1 MPFVSYAQNFEDV
14 MLWRAL
20 GHVERGFY
28 IDVGAQS
35 ADLDS
40 VTRAFSERGWRGINI
55 EPHPFYFAQLLERRP
70 LDINLCTAVG
80 NSVGTLTMNFVGATG
95 LSTAND
101 QIAAG
106 HAAAG
111 YALNRAEVG
120 LTTLANLWD
129 EHVPPDQAVHFLK
142 VDVEGFEAAVLAGN
156 DWLGK
161 RPWIVVVEATLP
173 NSQTESHG
181 EWEGALLKVGYTH
194 AYSDGLNRFYVAEEH
209 RELGSAFKYP
219 PNVFDDFV
227 TAQLVES
234 RERAAL
240 IEGELA
246 GERARVAL
254 AEEALAESQQ
264 RAALTE
270 SELAGAWERAAF
282 TEKALLESRQR
293 IELAESSAIEARA
306 CDRRMRMEVNE
317 LRREIGARDVLIAEA
332 NRQAESV
339 AAQYRDVLA
348 SSSWRVTA
356 PLRKV
361 ASAIPRSA
369 LRYARRAAKAA
380 WWVITPWRLPMRMRY
395 LRDRSAEALHIKSVG
410 EAGVPA
416 MLDLTSD
423 QALLDAC
430 GLSYDQVLWPTQSPQ
445 AIVDKWSA
453 ARFCIDILRVRAD
466 VRAQFP
472 GALSDPSRSGF
483 AQWLIEDHGS
493 QLDLSERAKQELR
506 NLLLRE
512 DIAASAPQM
521 FLFRTDV
528 RANLPHGL
536 TPCGQGALFR
546 WFMREGRRELDLKT
560 EEILWLLMQ
569 AAENPALELV
579 RAFLFTPEWQK
590 IHPDGLTVFGR
601 TAFSEWF
608 AASYQVAPESWLEP
622 STWPVSISAA
632 RQLREAYHA
641 CDEWQ
646 KRHPRAFE
654 SAAAAISLITWL
666 QSKEAS
672 LPGDARTWCA
682 ALDVQKV
689 AEELASEGVN
699 LIGHFCCPS
708 GVRVSAEALVEGMNG
723 LGIQTSLRDLRT
735 DIKDEP
741 NHVRFQGLEDF
752 DVTIIHTQPEPFF
765 SEAYARSDLQERSP
779 RTYRIAYWYWEF
791 DSVPESWIDYAASVD
806 EVWAATEFVA
816 KGLRERLSV
825 PVKTLFPGVRLG
837 AYTRRNRE
845 YFGIR
850 DDTYAFLFNFHMNSV
865 MERKNPLGLIRAF
878 KRAFRADEPVS
889 LVVKT
894 MFGHH
899 HPAQMDLL
907 REAAIGSNVQII
919 DEVYDADE
927 VLSLTDVCDA
937 YVSLHRSEGLG
948 LTMAEAMLMGKPVIA
963 TNYSGNVDF
972 MNTSNSLLVP
982 FELVKLGRQLPPYD
996 ADLMWA
1002 EPSIEHAA
1010 ALMRRIVDEPVWAR
1024 ELGARAK
1031 VSAETALSVEA
1042 AARKV
1047 EQRLA
1052 EIRAQ
1057 RISVPDERA

>member
-70 LDINLCTAVG
+70 LDVNLCTAVG
-80 NSVGTLTMNFVGATG
+80 SSVGTLTMNFVEATG

-120 LTTLANLWD
+120 LTTLAKLWD
-129 EHVPPDQAVHFLK
+129 EHVPPHQAVHFLK

-156 DWLGK
+156 DWTKK

-173 NSQTESHG
+173 NSRTESHG
-181 EWEGALLKVGYTH
+181 EWESALLSAGYIH
-194 AYSDGLNRFYVAEEH
+194 IYSDGLNRFYIAEEH
-209 RELGSAFKYP
+209 RELVDSFKYP

-227 TAQLVES
+227 AAQLVDLQQRAAYTES
-234 RERAAL
+234 ELSVGRERIAFAEKVSVELQRRVAL
-240 IEGELA
+240 VESELA
-246 GERARVAL
+246 KERARIAF
-254 AEEALAESQQ
+254 AEEALV
-264 RAALTE
+264 
-270 SELAGAWERAAF
+270 
-282 TEKALLESRQR
+282 ESRQR
-293 IELAESSAIEARA
+293 IELAETSAIEARA
-306 CDRRMRMEVNE
+306 CGRQMQVEISG
-317 LRREIGARDVLIAEA
+317 LRREVGVRDALIAEA
-332 NRQAESV
+332 NQRTEIV
-339 AAQYRDVLA
+339 AAQYRDILA
-348 SSSWRVTA
+348 SSSWRITA

-361 ASAIPRSA
+361 VSAIPGSA
-369 LRYARRAAKAA
+369 WRYARRATKAA
-380 WWVITPWRLPMRMRY
+380 WWVVTPWRLPARVRF
-395 LRDRSAEALHIKSVG
+395 LRGRRAGTLHIQSKP
-410 EAGVPA
+410 GVIA

-423 QALLDAC
+423 QDLLDAS
-430 GLSYDQVLWPTQSPQ
+430 GLSFDQVLWPAQSPET
-445 AIVDKWSA
+445 IVDKWSA
-453 ARFCIDILRVRAD
+453 ARFCIDTLRTRAD
-466 VRAQFP
+466 ARARFP
-472 GALSDPSRSGF
+472 EALSDPSRSGF
-483 AQWLIEDHGS
+483 AQWLIEDHGG
-493 QLDLSERAKQELR
+493 QLNLSERARQELR
-506 NLLLRE
+506 NLLRE
-512 DIAASAPQM
+512 DVAASARQF
-521 FLFRTDV
+521 FLFRADIRV
-528 RANLPHGL
+528 HLPHGL
-536 TPCGQGALFR
+536 TPCGQRELFR
-546 WFMREGRRELDLKT
+546 WFMHEGRSELDLKT

-569 AAENPALELV
+569 AAENPALEMV

-590 IHPDGLTVFGR
+590 MHPDGLTVFGR
-601 TAFSEWF
+601 AAFSEWF
-608 AASYQVAPESWLEP
+608 AANYGVAVAPGSWLEP

-632 RQLREAYHA
+632 RQLREAYYA
-641 CDEWQ
+641 RDEWQ
-646 KRHPRAFE
+646 KRHPDAFV
-654 SAAAAISLITWL
+654 SAVTANSLITWL
-666 QSKEAS
+666 QSGDAS
-672 LPGDARTWCA
+672 LTEEARLWCA
-682 ALDVQKV
+682 ALDSQKV
-689 AEELASEGVN
+689 AEELASAGVN

-708 GVRVSAEALVEGMNG
+708 GVRVSAEALVEGMHS

-741 NHVRFQGLEDF
+741 NHIRFQGLEDF
-752 DVTIIHTQPEPFF
+752 DTTIIHTQPEPFF
-765 SEAYARSDLQERSP
+765 HEAYARSDLHERSP

-791 DSVPESWIDYAASVD
+791 DSVPESWIDHAAKVD

-837 AYTRRNRE
+837 PYTRRNRE

-850 DDTYAFLFNFHMNSV
+850 DDAFVFLFNFHMNSV

-878 KRAFRADEPVS
+878 KRAFRPDEPVF

-899 HPAQMDLL
+899 HPAQMDSL
-907 REAAIGSNVQII
+907 REAAIGCNVQII

-972 MNTSNSLLVP
+972 MNTSNSVLVP

-1010 ALMRRIVDEPVWAR
+1010 ASMRRIVDEPAWAR

-1031 VSAETALSVEA
+1031 ASAEMVLSVDA
-1042 AARKV
+1042 AARRV
-1047 EQRLA
+1047 AQRLA
-1052 EIRAQ
+1052 EIKAQ
-1057 RISVPDERA
+1057 RIFVPDERA

>member
-35 ADLDS
+35 AELDS
-40 VTRAFSERGWRGINI
+40 VTRAFSERGWRGINV
-55 EPHPFYFAQLLERRP
+55 EPHPFYFAQLLALRP
-70 LDINLCTAVG
+70 LDVNLCTAVG
-80 NSVGTLTMNFVGATG
+80 SSVGKLTMNFVEATG

-111 YALNRAEVG
+111 YALNRAEVS

-129 EHVPPDQAVHFLK
+129 EHVPPHQAVHFLK

-156 DWLGK
+156 DWTKK
-161 RPWIVVVEATLP
+161 RPWVVVVEATLP
-173 NSQTESHG
+173 NSRTESHG
-181 EWEGALLKVGYTH
+181 EWEGTLLSAGYIH
-194 AYSDGLNRFYVAEEH
+194 IYSDGLNRFYIAEEH
-209 RELGSAFKYP
+209 QELDNSFKYP

-227 TAQLVES
+227 AAPLFELQRSAGLVQ
-234 RERAAL
+234 
-240 IEGELA
+240 IELEGA
-246 GERARVAL
+246 RARVAS
-254 AEEALAESQQ
+254 AEEASVELQRRTALAES
-264 RAALTE
+264 
-270 SELAGAWERAAF
+270 ELAKERGRIAF
-282 TEKALLESRQR
+282 AERVLIESRQR
-293 IELAESSAIEARA
+293 IELAEASAIEARA
-306 CDRRMRMEVNE
+306 CGQGMRVEING
-317 LRREIGARDVLIAEA
+317 LRREVTARDVLIAEA
-332 NRQAESV
+332 HQRTDIV
-339 AAQYRDVLA
+339 TAQYLGVLA
-348 SSSWRVTA
+348 SSSWRITA

-361 ASAIPRSA
+361 ASAIPSSA
-369 LRYARRAAKAA
+369 WRYARRAAKAA
-380 WWVITPWRLPMRMRY
+380 WWVITPWRLPARIRF
-395 LRDRSAEALHIKSVG
+395 LRGRRGETLHALSQP
-410 EAGVPA
+410 GVFA
-416 MLDLTSD
+416 MLDLTSN
-423 QALLDAC
+423 QALSDAC
-430 GLSYDQVLWPTQSPQ
+430 GLSSDEVLWPAQSPE

-453 ARFCIDILRVRAD
+453 ARFCIDTLRVRAD
-466 VRAQFP
+466 VRARFP
-472 GALSDPSRSGF
+472 KALSDPSRSGF
-483 AQWLIEDHGS
+483 AQWLIDDHDG
-493 QLDLSERAKQELR
+493 QLNFSERAKQELH
-506 NLLLRE
+506 NLFRQ
-512 DIAASAPQM
+512 DIAASARQF
-521 FLFRTDV
+521 FLFRTDI
-528 RANLPHGL
+528 RDHLPHGL
-536 TPCGQGALFR
+536 MPCGQGALFR
-546 WFMREGRRELDLKT
+546 WFMREGRSELGLKT
-560 EEILWLLMQ
+560 EEVLWLLMQ
-569 AAENPALELV
+569 AAEDPALELV
-579 RAFLFTPEWQK
+579 RAFLFTPKWQEM
-590 IHPDGLTVFGR
+590 HPDGLTVFGR
-601 TAFSEWF
+601 SAFSEWF
-608 AASYQVAPESWLEP
+608 ATNYGIADVPENWLEP

-632 RQLREAYHA
+632 RQLREAYYA
-641 CDEWQ
+641 SDEWQ
-646 KRHPRAFE
+646 RKHPGAFV
-654 SAAAAISLITWL
+654 SAASAVSLITWL
-666 QSKEAS
+666 QSGDAS
-672 LPGDARTWCA
+672 LTEEARLWCA
-682 ALDVQKV
+682 ALDIQKV
-689 AEELASEGVN
+689 AEELASAGVN

-752 DVTIIHTQPEPFF
+752 DITIIHTQPEPFF
-765 SEAYARSDLQERSP
+765 RAAYARSDLHERSP

-791 DSVPESWIDYAASVD
+791 DSVPENWIDHAANVD

-837 AYTRRNRE
+837 PYTRRKRE
-845 YFGIR
+845 YFGVR
-850 DDTYAFLFNFHMNSV
+850 DDAFVFLFNFHMNSV

-878 KRAFRADEPVS
+878 QLAFRPDEPVL

-899 HPAQMDLL
+899 HPTQMSLL
-907 REAAIGSNVQII
+907 REAAADCNVQII

-972 MNTSNSLLVP
+972 MNTSNSVLIP
-982 FELVKLGRQLPPYD
+982 FELVELGRQLPPYD

-1010 ALMRRIVDEPVWAR
+1010 ASMRRVVDEPGWAR

-1031 VSAETALSVEA
+1031 ASAEVHLSVEA

-1047 EQRLA
+1047 AQRLA
-1052 EIRAQ
+1052 EIKALRC
-1057 RISVPDERA
+1057 